1 MKQEL
6 AAVIEIL
13 NESQQLLVTK
23 RRGRTGAVPL
33 VLDTAYDQ
41 RELIHNLIRVP
52 ERSLWSAEK
61 WVLPGQTPDTPPKV
75 QFGILQSSNT
85 YVKLKDRKLAN
96 MWTTLFSKTGVVLLH
111 IGTELQISGCWKIQH
126 ICPLCLDFVAPS
138 PPLISWPKSSIFSI
152 SLLNVKAITPLAL
165 LCT

>member
-33 VLDTAYDQ
+33 VLDTACDQ

-52 ERSLWSAEK
+52 ERSL
-61 WVLPGQTPDTPPKV
+61 
-75 QFGILQSSNT
+75 
-85 YVKLKDRKLAN
+85 
-96 MWTTLFSKTGVVLLH
+96 
-111 IGTELQISGCWKIQH
+111 
-126 ICPLCLDFVAPS
+126 
-138 PPLISWPKSSIFSI
+138 
-152 SLLNVKAITPLAL
+152 
-165 LCT
+165 